1 MEYEIGQAQ
10 VYLHRSTTRCLVP
23 NMLTETQ
30 TKVFSIGAGG
40 CSGGRSFSH
49 PKFRPD
55 IPCCFNNSSET
66 CRLVPALG
74 QHRLG
79 QNSGVNR
86 KLLPP
91 MATGYARPMPPWAAS
106 RAIALGIPKREW
118 NIAQPD
124 PSGNTPP
131 PPKDSLWWRVNRN
144 AAPVPGPN
152 PLRKVFPRH
161 LPPGWQ
167 DVKTNL
173 LDDGKA
179 DIKARFGW
187 GVSAPGDETAA
198 AAAVAAKGV
207 GAADTKHQPKAQG
220 KGAAAKVKGGKA
232 SGVPKK
238 KAAVARKPAAKA
250 TQAAVGAGARAA
262 AARAAARASSADDC
276 AISPKKGP
284 AEWSS
289 GGSTDQGSS
298 DSDDGPTPTS
308 PPPSPPSST
317 TSTFR
322 HSVERCAEHS
332 DGSENLP
339 PAPPASRWMP
349 TGPTL
354 EA

>member
-10 VYLHRSTTRCLVP
+10 VYLHRSTTRCPVL

-66 CRLVPALG
+66 CRLVPALS

-187 GVSAPGDETAA
+187 GVSAPGDEPAA
-198 AAAVAAKGV
+198 AAAVAAK

>member
-1 MEYEIGQAQ
+1 M
-10 VYLHRSTTRCLVP
+10 
-23 NMLTETQ
+23 
-30 TKVFSIGAGG
+30 KDVFTPRTAPRGSA
-40 CSGGRSFSH
+40 
-49 PKFRPD
+49 
-55 IPCCFNNSSET
+55 
-66 CRLVPALG
+66 
-74 QHRLG
+74 
-79 QNSGVNR
+79 
-86 KLLPP
+86 PP
-91 MATGYARPMPPWAAS
+91 PTGPPPPRHMATGFARPLPPWAAS

-179 DIKARFGW
+179 DVKARFGW
-187 GVSAPGDETAA
+187 GVSAPGDEPAA
-198 AAAVAAKGV
+198 AASAKG
-207 GAADTKHQPKAQG
+207 AAYTKHQPKAQG
-220 KGAAAKVKGGKA
+220 KGGAAKVKGGKA

-238 KAAVARKPAAKA
+238 KAVVARKPAAKA
-250 TQAAVGAGARAA
+250 TQATVGAA
-262 AARAAARASSADDC
+262 AARAAAKASSADDC
-276 AISPKKGP
+276 ANSPKKGP
-284 AEWSS
+284 EEWSS
-289 GGSTDQGSS
+289 GGSTDQGNS

-317 TSTFR
+317 ASTFR
-322 HSVERCAEHS
+322 SCRHSDERCAEHS

-339 PAPPASRWMP
+339 PAPPAPPWMP

>member
-1 MEYEIGQAQ
+1 
-10 VYLHRSTTRCLVP
+10 
-23 NMLTETQ
+23 
-30 TKVFSIGAGG
+30 
-40 CSGGRSFSH
+40 
-49 PKFRPD
+49 
-55 IPCCFNNSSET
+55 
-66 CRLVPALG
+66 
-74 QHRLG
+74 
-79 QNSGVNR
+79 
-86 KLLPP
+86 
-91 MATGYARPMPPWAAS
+91 MATGFARPLPPWAAS

-131 PPKDSLWWRVNRN
+131 PPKDTLWWRANRN

-179 DIKARFGW
+179 DVKARFGW
-187 GVSAPGDETAA
+187 GVSAPGDEPA
-198 AAAVAAKGV
+198 AAKGV
-207 GAADTKHQPKAQG
+207 GAAADTNQPKAQG

-250 TQAAVGAGARAA
+250 TREAVGAGAAA
-262 AARAAARASSADDC
+262 AARAAAGTSA
-276 AISPKKGP
+276 AEKGP
-284 AEWSS
+284 EEWSS

-298 DSDDGPTPTS
+298 DSDDGPTPTMMPTS
-308 PPPSPPSST
+308 PPASPPSST
-317 TSTFR
+317 PASTFRSCR
-322 HSVERCAEHS
+322 HSVERCTEHS
-332 DGSENLP
+332 DGCETLRP
-339 PAPPASRWMP
+339 PPPVCGDRWMP
-349 TGPTL
+349 AGPTL

>member
-1 MEYEIGQAQ
+1 
-10 VYLHRSTTRCLVP
+10 
-23 NMLTETQ
+23 
-30 TKVFSIGAGG
+30 
-40 CSGGRSFSH
+40 
-49 PKFRPD
+49 
-55 IPCCFNNSSET
+55 
-66 CRLVPALG
+66 
-74 QHRLG
+74 
-79 QNSGVNR
+79 
-86 KLLPP
+86 
-91 MATGYARPMPPWAAS
+91 MATGFARPLPPWAAS

-187 GVSAPGDETAA
+187 GVSAPGDEPAA
-198 AAAVAAKGV
+198 AASAKG
-207 GAADTKHQPKAQG
+207 AAYTKHQPKAQG
-220 KGAAAKVKGGKA
+220 KGGAAKVKGGKA

-238 KAAVARKPAAKA
+238 KAVVARKPAAKA
-250 TQAAVGAGARAA
+250 TQATVGAA
-262 AARAAARASSADDC
+262 AARAAAKASSAN
-276 AISPKKGP
+276 SPKKGP
-284 AEWSS
+284 EEWSS
-289 GGSTDQGSS
+289 GGSTDQGNS

-317 TSTFR
+317 ASTFR
-322 HSVERCAEHS
+322 SCRHSDERCAEHS

-339 PAPPASRWMP
+339 PAPPAPPWMP

>member
-10 VYLHRSTTRCLVP
+10 VYLHRSTTRCPVL

-66 CRLVPALG
+66 CRLVPALS

-187 GVSAPGDETAA
+187 GVSAPGDEPAA
-198 AAAVAAKGV
+198 AAAAAAKS
-207 GAADTKHQPKAQG
+207 AADTKHQPKAQG

-322 HSVERCAEHS
+322 QSVERCAEHS